1 MGNCSGHGSCKF
13 QDAQSLVVV
22 KSCKV
27 GDASCIAYCVCNS
40 KYGGSTCSKTLDD
53 MKASQAVRGQLLLG
67 LSNLTK
73 TEDLSPE
80 VATSWFSNLGAIT
93 GNTDEISSEAAGTVG
108 KVLSSVVSSMEKA
121 NMAVPP
127 KSMTV
132 LMDSLNNNVIIAKQA
147 DVQARRRRLST
158 SSTGTTA
165 TITAGNSSNAFPDY
179 LKKPLD
185 MVSRYGSIIVND
197 MVVNVCSFDC

>member
-40 KYGGSTCSKTLDD
+40 KYGGSTCSKTLED
-53 MKASQAVRGQLLLG
+53 MKASQSVRGQLLLG
-67 LSNLTK
+67 LNNLTK

-80 VATSWFSNLGAIT
+80 IATSWFSNLGAIT
-93 GNTDEISSEAAGTVG
+93 SNTDEISSKAAGTVG
-108 KVLSSVVSSMEKA
+108 KVLSSVVSRMEEA
-121 NMAVPP
+121 NMAIPP
-127 KSMTV
+127 KSMAV
-132 LMDSLNNNVIIAKQA
+132 LMDSLDNNVIIAKQA
-147 DVQARRRRLST
+147 DIQTRRMRLS
-158 SSTGTTA
+158 SSSFIATA
-165 TITAGNSSNAFPDY
+165 TITAGNSSNTFPDY

-185 MVSRYGSIIVND
+185 MVNRYGSIIVND
-197 MVVNVCSFDC
+197 MVVHVCLLR